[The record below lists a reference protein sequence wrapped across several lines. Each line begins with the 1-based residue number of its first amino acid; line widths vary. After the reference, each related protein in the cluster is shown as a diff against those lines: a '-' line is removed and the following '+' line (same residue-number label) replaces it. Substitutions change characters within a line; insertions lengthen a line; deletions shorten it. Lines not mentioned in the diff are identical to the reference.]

1 MDEGLKQTIE
11 RVKKQ
16 NTHVLPITNMVQHV
30 PSDIQRLIVVAEQID
45 AFERERDGAMTLLG
59 KQVMDY
65 TLMKQR
71 LDAVAVE
78 AAKAHVRIHELETQL
93 AGLLPA
99 AQVLVSK
106 VEFIPILASNAAPT
120 IDDDLTL
127 SGLQEDTNDVL
138 ESLDKTAI
146 KGAINWADLRCVSTT
161 KVHGNYGRT
170 WFRVEIEEAAPG
182 EEALIAAVI
191 AGLAAKGWYTDDIE
205 VTTEW

>member
-1 MDEGLKQTIE
+1 MWDQRKYDEEWAVKDALTRKDAALIE
-11 RVKKQ
+11 RLV
-16 NTHVLPITNMVQHV
+16 
-30 PSDIQRLIVVAEQID
+30 
-45 AFERERDGAMTLLG
+45 RERDEWKRRA
-59 KQVMDY
+59 
-65 TLMKQR
+65 
-71 LDAVAVE
+71 E
-78 AAKAHVRIHELETQL
+78 ATEARVKELEAQL

-99 AQVLVSK
+99 AQSVVTK
-106 VEFIPILASNAAPT
+106 IEFIPILASNAAPT
-120 IDDDLTL
+120 IDDNLTL

-138 ESLDKTAI
+138 DSLDKTAI

-182 EEALIAAVI
+182 EEALIAAVV